1 MANLKDFRRE
11 VKIHFAQSLCR
22 FEGIYLTDIQTEKLL
37 NKENFEMLDFPEE
50 ESLVIDNVVNTLN
63 YMESLDISHL
73 DVDLDLY
80 IKLNSML
87 AKDQALFTG
96 VLRNG
101 LSSIPCIGQIPV
113 PDEAKVE
120 EEIAKLNSVSPD
132 NYKSVVSE
140 CFCNLSRLQPFW
152 DGNKRTTL
160 FLCNVQLIKND
171 FDLLIIQKDKYADFE
186 EYLTAFYTE
195 ENNDIIDYLAE
206 NCFVKTEMEKK
217 SSRMAYM
224 NEQIQLKSE
233 ASKEIDE
240 ETQNQAS
247 TESPRMAMM
256 RRNMEKN
263 NARENVIS
271 TSQKKGKSR

>member
-101 LSSIPCIGQIPV
+101 LSSI
-113 PDEAKVE
+113 
-120 EEIAKLNSVSPD
+120 L
-132 NYKSVVSE
+132 
-140 CFCNLSRLQPFW
+140 
-152 DGNKRTTL
+152 
-160 FLCNVQLIKND
+160 
-171 FDLLIIQKDKYADFE
+171 
-186 EYLTAFYTE
+186 
-195 ENNDIIDYLAE
+195 
-206 NCFVKTEMEKK
+206 
-217 SSRMAYM
+217 
-224 NEQIQLKSE
+224 
-233 ASKEIDE
+233 
-240 ETQNQAS
+240 
-247 TESPRMAMM
+247 
-256 RRNMEKN
+256 
-263 NARENVIS
+263 
-271 TSQKKGKSR
+271 

>member
-206 NCFVKTEMEKK
+206 NCFVKTDMEKK

-224 NEQIQLKSE
+224 NKQIQIKAE
-233 ASKEIDE
+233 ASKEVNE
-240 ETQNQAS
+240 ETQNS
-247 TESPRMAMM
+247 DRMKMM
-256 RRNMEKN
+256 QRNQERN

-271 TSQKKGKSR
+271 TSHKKGKSR

>member
-22 FEGIYLTDIQTEKLL
+22 FEGINLTDIQTEKLL

-50 ESLVIDNVVNTLN
+50 DSIVIDNVVNTLN
-63 YMESLDISHL
+63 YMESLDISQL
-73 DVDLDLY
+73 KVDLDLY

-113 PDEAKVE
+113 PDQTKVE
-120 EEIAKLNSVSPD
+120 EEIAKLNSVSSD

-140 CFCNLSRLQPFW
+140 CFCTLSRLQPFW

-186 EYLTAFYTE
+186 EHLTAFYTE
-195 ENNDIIDYLAE
+195 ENKDIIDYLAG
-206 NCFVKTEMEKK
+206 NCFIKTDIENR
-217 SSRMAYM
+217 SSRISSM
-224 NEQIQLKSE
+224 NESIQAKDKAE
-233 ASKEIDE
+233 ANE
-240 ETQNQAS
+240 ETPEQVH
-247 TESPRMAMM
+247 TVLPRMAMIQSNITRQQAHNKDKHNS
-256 RRNMEKN
+256 RR
-263 NARENVIS
+263 
-271 TSQKKGKSR
+271 SRSR

>member
-206 NCFVKTEMEKK
+206 NCFVKTDMEKK

-224 NEQIQLKSE
+224 NERIQLKAE
-233 ASKEIDE
+233 ASKEVNE
-240 ETQNQAS
+240 ETQNK
-247 TESPRMAMM
+247 SPRMKMM
-256 RRNMEKN
+256 QRNQERN

-271 TSQKKGKSR
+271 TSQKGRSR

>member
-113 PDEAKVE
+113 PNEAKVE

-206 NCFVKTEMEKK
+206 NCFVKTDMEKK

-224 NEQIQLKSE
+224 NERIQLKAE
-233 ASKEIDE
+233 ASKEVNE
-240 ETQNQAS
+240 ETQNK
-247 TESPRMAMM
+247 SPRMKMM
-256 RRNMEKN
+256 QRNQERN

-271 TSQKKGKSR
+271 TSQKGRSR

>member
-1 MANLKDFRRE
+1 M
-11 VKIHFAQSLCR
+11 
-22 FEGIYLTDIQTEKLL
+22 
-37 NKENFEMLDFPEE
+37 
-50 ESLVIDNVVNTLN
+50 
-63 YMESLDISHL
+63 
-73 DVDLDLY
+73 
-80 IKLNSML
+80 
-87 AKDQALFTG
+87 
-96 VLRNG
+96 
-101 LSSIPCIGQIPV
+101 
-113 PDEAKVE
+113 
-120 EEIAKLNSVSPD
+120 
-132 NYKSVVSE
+132 
-140 CFCNLSRLQPFW
+140 
-152 DGNKRTTL
+152 
-160 FLCNVQLIKND
+160 
-171 FDLLIIQKDKYADFE
+171 IIQKDKYADFE

-256 RRNMEKN
+256 RRNIEKN